1 MVLEATGTRM
11 KVDFV
16 VAVAVAVID
25 DARSSM
31 QTIRAIVC

>member
-1 MVLEATGTRM
+1 MVPEATGTGT

-16 VAVAVAVID
+16 AAAAVVID
-25 DARSSM
+25 DALSSM